1 MAEGQ
6 KVKRTNN

>member
-6 KVKRTNN
+6 K

>member
-6 KVKRTNN
+6 KR